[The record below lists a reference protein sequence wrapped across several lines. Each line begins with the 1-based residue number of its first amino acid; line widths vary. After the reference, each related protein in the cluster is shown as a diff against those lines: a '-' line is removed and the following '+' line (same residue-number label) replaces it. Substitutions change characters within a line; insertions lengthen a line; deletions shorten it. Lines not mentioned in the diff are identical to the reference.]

1 MESSIRVPWIY
12 VDPQEKERTKM
23 INETPME
30 LARAFKLM
38 SKNIYRNGGNAKKL
52 REMMERRRIA
62 IVEYSNEILVVKGN
76 KKVCLNKEGDIL
88 WATKV
93 RGRKETNN
101 IYSTNPGRMNRK
113 QWIRLCKIGRKYIER
128 TKRKGWTK
136 DIILKN

>member
-1 MESSIRVPWIY
+1 
-12 VDPQEKERTKM
+12 
-23 INETPME
+23 ME

-88 WATKV
+88 WAKV

-101 IYSTNPGRMNRK
+101 IYSTNPG
-113 QWIRLCKIGRKYIER
+113 E
-128 TKRKGWTK
+128 
-136 DIILKN
+136 